1 MGIPAIVLFKE
12 CKMKIEM
19 SLPLFL
25 TIILWTFDLFDAID
39 IAWYWVIVPFWL
51 PFAIVLPLAILL
63 TILYYIIPGIFQ
75 INFGEIL
82 IKELK

>member
-1 MGIPAIVLFKE
+1 
-12 CKMKIEM
+12 MKIEI

-25 TIILWTFDLFDAID
+25 TIMLCGLDLAGSID
-39 IAWYWVIVPFWL
+39 IAWYWIIAPFWL

-75 INFGEIL
+75 INFGKIL